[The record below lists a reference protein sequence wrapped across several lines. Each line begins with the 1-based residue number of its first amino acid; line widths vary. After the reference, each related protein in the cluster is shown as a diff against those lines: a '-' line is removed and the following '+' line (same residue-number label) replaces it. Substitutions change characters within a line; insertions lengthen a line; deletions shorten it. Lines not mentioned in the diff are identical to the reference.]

1 MSRKKL
7 WATSTTGEFLTPYE
21 FAQRTNCSEAHIY
34 RQLLAGRLD
43 AIRIGTLWRLPVS
56 QLTRQP
62 RNEDDARPERGALL
76 DSNSNE
82 ASEKAKPAAR
92 GSST

>member
-34 RQLLAGRLD
+34 RQLLAGRLE
-43 AIRIGTLWRLPVS
+43 AIRIGVLGGYLP
-56 QLTRQP
+56 
-62 RNEDDARPERGALL
+62 
-76 DSNSNE
+76 
-82 ASEKAKPAAR
+82 ASSRATSKGR
-92 GSST
+92 

>member
-43 AIRIGTLWRLPVS
+43 AIRIGVLWRLPAS
-56 QLTRQP
+56 QLTRHQ
-62 RNEDDARPERGALL
+62 RRKETTGLRE
-76 DSNSNE
+76 
-82 ASEKAKPAAR
+82 
-92 GSST
+92 GSSEQGAQ

>member
-7 WATSTTGEFLTPYE
+7 LTTSTTGEFLTPYE

-34 RQLLAGRLD
+34 RQLLAGRLE

-56 QLTRQP
+56 QLTRHARTMDGP
-62 RNEDDARPERGALL
+62 RSLRGVGDSLRGA
-76 DSNSNE
+76 NS
-82 ASEKAKPAAR
+82 
-92 GSST
+92 GHGTQ